1 MRWGAASSFRWGA
14 PQLPNPTKRKD
25 LRKKSS
31 PTRPPKPLRDV
42 VAPKSPHADGPPEP
56 SERPTFPIVGI
67 GASAGGL
74 EAFSQLLKE
83 LPADTGMA
91 FVLVQHLDPKHES
104 QLPEVLSRTTAMP
117 VLAVTDRLR
126 VEPDHVY
133 VIPPN
138 ADMTIGGGVFALTPR
153 PKVDHYR
160 PIDHFFNSLA
170 QEQEGRALGVVLSG
184 TGSDGTLGLRAI
196 KAEGGITFVQDAK
209 SAKHPGMPQSA
220 AAVADFVLPPAAIAR
235 ELARI
240 GGHPS
245 SHAAAFPAGPGQP
258 DDGADVGA
266 VLRALRTATG
276 VDFAQYKPASIRR
289 RITRR
294 MLLHKIDDI
303 AGYVRF
309 LRETPGE
316 AVVLHDDILIQVTEF
331 FRDREGF
338 DALKKT
344 VFPSLVKERAADEP
358 IRIWVPGCATGE

>member
-1 MRWGAASSFRWGA
+1 MGPRARRRRSA
-14 PQLPNPTKRKD
+14 PAR
-25 LRKKSS
+25 S
-31 PTRPPKPLRDV
+31 PKHRPDGGRLE
-42 VAPKSPHADGPPEP
+42 SPQIDGGSEP
-56 SERPTFPIVGI
+56 SERATFPVVGI

-74 EAFSQLLKE
+74 EAFSQLLRE
-83 LPADTGMA
+83 LPTDTGMA
-91 FVLVQHLDPKHES
+91 FALIQHLDPKHES
-104 QLPEVLSRTTAMP
+104 QLAEVLSRTTAIP
-117 VLAVTDRLR
+117 VITVTDGLR

-138 ADMTIGGGVFALTPR
+138 ADMTIGGGAFALTSR
-153 PKVDHYR
+153 AAVDRHT
-160 PIDHFFNSLA
+160 PIDHFFRSLA
-170 QEQEGRALGVVLSG
+170 QELESRAIGVVLSG

-196 KAEGGITFVQDAK
+196 KAEGGIAFVQDAK
-209 SAKHPGMPQSA
+209 SAKYPSMPQSA

-245 SHAAAFPAGPGQP
+245 SHAGASPASPGQP
-258 DDGADVGA
+258 DDGADVGP

-316 AVVLHDDILIQVTEF
+316 A
-331 FRDREGF
+331 
-338 DALKKT
+338 
-344 VFPSLVKERAADEP
+344 
-358 IRIWVPGCATGE
+358 